1 MKKGLIAFL
10 ILLIVFLSAVY
21 LFIPK
26 QLEIRKTAYVNAV
39 ADATYR
45 QVSEKTAWKRWWPQD
60 TSADKAMHASQPEKF
75 FYEGI
80 GYSVTS
86 HVLGPIQV
94 LITTEG
100 NEFNSTLLTVP
111 ITKDS
116 SALTWRCLIETG
128 INPFEK
134 IKYYRQSKNIAAGM
148 DKILDSLQSFLSRQ
162 DNLYNIPIT
171 RTRVTDTILI
181 TTKIILDHYPSTGE
195 IYHSINKLKQ
205 YISSQGAKETNYP
218 MLHVLRT
225 DSTRFETMIAI
236 PVNKRIG
243 NDAEFVH
250 KRMVPGNILL
260 ARVRGGHHNIQRAF
274 AEMET
279 YVKDHE
285 LIPPAISFQSLET
298 DRLGEPDTTKWIT
311 RIYFPV
317 L

>member
-1 MKKGLIAFL
+1 MKKGFIAFL
-10 ILLIVFLSAVY
+10 ILLIVLLAPVY
-21 LFIPK
+21 LFIPNH
-26 QLEIRKTAYVNAV
+26 LEIRKTAYVNAV

-45 QVSEKTAWKRWWPQD
+45 QVSEKTAWKRWWPRE
-60 TSADKAMHASQPEKF
+60 TSAGKATNASQPEKF
-75 FYEGI
+75 FYDGI
-80 GYSVTS
+80 SYSVTS

-94 LITTEG
+94 LITTDG
-100 NEFNSTLLTVP
+100 GEFNSTLLVVP
-111 ITKDS
+111 IRSDS

-134 IKYYRQSKNIAAGM
+134 IKYYRQSRNIATGM
-148 DKILDSLQSFLSRQ
+148 DKILDRLQSFLSRQ
-162 DNLYNIPIT
+162 ENLYNIPIS
-171 RTRVTDTILI
+171 RTKVTDTILV
-181 TTKIILDHYPSTGE
+181 TTRVTLNHYPSTAE
-195 IYHSINKLKQ
+195 IYNSINKLKQ
-205 YISSQGAKETNYP
+205 YVSSQGAKETNYP

-260 ARVRGGHHNIQRAF
+260 ARVKGGHHSVQKAF

-285 LIPPAISFQSLET
+285 LIPPAIPFQSLET
-298 DRLGEPDTTKWIT
+298 DRLREPDTTKWIT